1 MPIERQRMLRL
12 ALTGLGLEKSR
23 IEGEIA
29 RLKAEMAQCELEA
42 AEIES
47 ELNQK
52 ASEIKEPQNIEALD
66 PEPASID
73 PHLETPDIA
82 VQAEAVN
89 PVASHLE
96 LPTEPVSPEVL
107 AADPETPAVNP
118 I

>member
-47 ELNQK
+47 ELNQQ
-52 ASEIKEPQNIEALD
+52 ASEIQEPQNLVRLHPSAPGND
-66 PEPASID
+66 D
-73 PHLETPDIA
+73 
-82 VQAEAVN
+82 
-89 PVASHLE
+89 
-96 LPTEPVSPEVL
+96 
-107 AADPETPAVNP
+107 
-118 I
+118 